1 MRHHHLKAVKLAV
14 LLALLTA
21 NTASLAAPATS
32 DRALSSDARA
42 NRAARYIV
50 EAGSA
55 AAAQVSVER
64 VHGVV
69 EQDLEIV
76 HGVVA
81 ELNAAQAATL
91 HATAGVRVYADRS
104 LATSAATQ
112 AAAAAKVN
120 TTSTNTMLVDGTG
133 VATPIRNY

>member
-32 DRALSSDARA
+32 DRALSSDARE

-112 AAAAAKVN
+112 AAAAKVN
-120 TTSTNTMLVDGTG
+120 TASTNTTLVDGTG